1 MAARTCAYLAFSL
14 CCTIGAGAAGAPS
27 PSPASAINGEDLLI
41 HLNAAIR
48 WHRISETGTQW
59 LSQPSD
65 EFFFSTQRSLS
76 KQVLQ
81 KAFTSARAELPFL
94 RAAAPASPS
103 AQTAEQARIAGIA
116 ADRASRVQRLHDDVN
131 ALDARLRAG
140 PAPDERAAL
149 AARKDALQ
157 AELDFYSA
165 LSSSIQT
172 IGVIL
177 AGPGEQDATATYA
190 GRIESLAQSVP
201 EALGGAAEPAAQVAP
216 ALKAADGGGL
226 VARTVALFAL
236 MKDLRSLD
244 QLIEQTVRLQERV
257 AETQAPLSAV
267 VRDVVQQG
275 ERAGEH
281 LTDDPVG
288 MAAGEIRLKALT
300 DEYRQLTGASI
311 PLREELV
318 LLDRCLANLRQWRD
332 SAGVRYSQIVHS
344 VLFRAGSILAM
355 LGIVFG
361 LSALWRHFTFR
372 YVQEDRRRRQFLT
385 VRRFVAA
392 ALVIAVI
399 GIGFISDLSSL
410 FTFAGFLTA
419 GIAVALQGII
429 VSIAAYFFLIG
440 RYGIRVGDRLTVSGV
455 SAPGVTGEVTDL
467 GLVRFHLMELT
478 GSGPEARPTGRTI
491 VFPNSVIFL
500 ANPICRQMPGADFAW
515 REAVVPLVPGAD
527 AALVRDGLMA
537 AVNSAYAE
545 FRPLLDRR
553 PAGAEK
559 LHGVRLDFPKPYS
572 LLRATGSEI
581 DVAVGYPAS
590 LRHAA
595 EIDQIVARHLADA
608 LAAGSKLQPSI
619 AGTPRLGP
627 VAHV

>member
-1 MAARTCAYLAFSL
+1 MAARAYACLTFSL
-14 CCTIGAGAAGAPS
+14 CCTVGAGAAGAPS
-27 PSPASAINGEDLLI
+27 PAGAINGEDLLNQ
-41 HLNAAIR
+41 LNAAIR
-48 WHRISETGTQW
+48 WHRLSEAGTQW

-65 EFFFSTQRSLS
+65 EFFFSTQRNLS
-76 KQVLQ
+76 NQVLQ
-81 KAFTSARAELPFL
+81 KAFASARAEMPFL
-94 RAAAPASPS
+94 RAAAPASPA

-116 ADRASRVQRLHDDVN
+116 VERAGRVQRLHDDVN

-140 PAPDERAAL
+140 PGPDDRAAL
-149 AARKDALQ
+149 ATRKDALQ

-201 EALGGAAEPAAQVAP
+201 EALGGAPEPAAQVAP
-216 ALKAADGGGL
+216 AVKAADGGGL
-226 VARTVALFAL
+226 LARTVALFAL
-236 MKDLRSLD
+236 MKDLRSQD
-244 QLIEQTVRLQERV
+244 QFIEQTVRLQQRV
-257 AETQAPLSAV
+257 TETQAPLSAV
-267 VRDVVQQG
+267 VRDVIQQG
-275 ERAGEH
+275 EQAGEH
-281 LTDDPVG
+281 LTDDRDG
-288 MAAGEIRLKALT
+288 MAAAKIRLKALT
-300 DEYRQLTGASI
+300 EEYRQLTGASI
-311 PLREELV
+311 PLREESV

-332 SAGVRYSQIVHS
+332 SANARYSQIVHS
-344 VLFRAGSILAM
+344 VLIRAASILAM
-355 LGIVFG
+355 LGMVFG

-385 VRRFVAA
+385 VRRFVTA

-455 SAPGVTGEVTDL
+455 SAPAVTGEVTDL

-515 REAVVPLVPGAD
+515 REAVVTLVAGAD
-527 AALVRDGLMA
+527 AALMRDGLMA
-537 AVNSAYAE
+537 AVNSAYSE
-545 FRPLLDRR
+545 YRPLLDQR

-572 LLRATGSEI
+572 LLRATGTEI

-608 LAAGSKLQPSI
+608 LSAGSKLQLSV

-627 VAHV
+627 VARI